1 MNLISIVVALLLAF
15 TGIVILAPIYI
26 GLLQR
31 LGYGKQI
38 RTDGPEAHYG
48 KAGTPTMGG
57 MLVVVVVLFL
67 AMALRLEDPATLTPM
82 LTLVGVGILGAIDDF
97 VNVRTGIGMRGRW
110 KLVWQTVVAILAAF
124 YIWNHFNLTGL
135 NIPLVGQI
143 EVAPAILV
151 GFIAFVI
158 VGTSNAVNLTDGLDG
173 LAGGVLIFSFV
184 AYLLISLVAV
194 PDVKLAHP
202 NLAVFCAL
210 VIGALMGFLWF
221 NVHPAQIFMGDSGAL
236 ALGATLAVVATVN
249 GQLPLLAI
257 VGIVFFAV
265 IMSVVLQVLSYRL
278 RGRRIFR
285 IAPLHHHF
293 ELIGWAEEKITLR
306 FWIVAAL
313 AGLLGFSIFLASVAA
328 ALDGPMMTAPTAP
341 IRTAEDLRGRRAV
354 VLGWRAPASRPA
366 ASWPMPARS
375 WPPTTAARRPTWPRP
390 WPRSAPAASIW
401 RWA

>member
-15 TGIVILAPIYI
+15 TGMVILAPIYI

-48 KAGTPTMGG
+48 KTGTPTMGG

-67 AMALRLEDPATLTPM
+67 AMALRLEGPATLTPM
-82 LTLVGVGILGAIDDF
+82 LTLMGVGILGAIDDF
-97 VNVRTGIGMRGRW
+97 VNVRSGIGMRGRW
-110 KLVWQTVVAILAAF
+110 KLVWQTAVAILAGL
-124 YIWNHFNLTGL
+124 YIWNHYHLTGL
-135 NIPLVGQI
+135 NIPFLGQI
-143 EVAPAILV
+143 FVAAPILV
-151 GFIAFVI
+151 AFIAFVI

-184 AYLLISLVAV
+184 AYLLISLVPV
-194 PDVKLAHP
+194 EDVKLAHP
-202 NLAVFCAL
+202 DLAVFCAL
-210 VIGALMGFLWF
+210 VIGALIGFLWF

-236 ALGATLAVVATVN
+236 SLGATLAVVATVN

-265 IMSVVLQVLSYRL
+265 IMSVVVQVLSYRF

-285 IAPLHHHF
+285 MTPLHHHF

-313 AGLLGFSIFLASVAA
+313 AGLLGFSIFLVSYQQ
-328 ALDGPMMTAPTAP
+328 L
-341 IRTAEDLRGRRAV
+341 
-354 VLGWRAPASRPA
+354 
-366 ASWPMPARS
+366 
-375 WPPTTAARRPTWPRP
+375 
-390 WPRSAPAASIW
+390 
-401 RWA
+401 

>member
-1 MNLISIVVALLLAF
+1 MSLISIVIALLMAF
-15 TGIVILAPIYI
+15 IGVVVLGPIYI
-26 GLLQR
+26 SLLQR

-38 RTDGPEAHYG
+38 RSDGPEAHYG

-57 MLVVVVVLFL
+57 MLMVVVVLFL
-67 AMALRLEDPATLTPM
+67 AMALRIEDAATLTPM
-82 LTLVGVGILGAIDDF
+82 LTMVGVGVLGAIDDF

-110 KLVWQTVVAILAAF
+110 KLVWQTAVAILAAF
-124 YIWNHFNLTGL
+124 YITRHFDLTGI
-135 NIPLVGQI
+135 NIPFLGQFEVVPLVLI
-143 EVAPAILV
+143 

-184 AYLLISLVAV
+184 AYLLISLV
-194 PDVKLAHP
+194 PIEGVKLAQP
-202 NLAVFCAL
+202 NLAIFCAL

-236 ALGATLAVVATVN
+236 GLGATLAVVATVN
-249 GQLPLLAI
+249 GQLPLLAL

-265 IMSVVLQVLSYRL
+265 IMSVVLQVLSFRL
-278 RGRRIFR
+278 WGRRIFR

-313 AGLLGFSIFLASVAA
+313 AGLLGFSVFLASVNE
-328 ALDGPMMTAPTAP
+328 L
-341 IRTAEDLRGRRAV
+341 
-354 VLGWRAPASRPA
+354 
-366 ASWPMPARS
+366 
-375 WPPTTAARRPTWPRP
+375 
-390 WPRSAPAASIW
+390 
-401 RWA
+401 